1 LSDDNFSGHNLIKTL
16 SKDLYKSADLADK
29 PSITDDQILALLEK
43 ETSYEQ
49 GFKALMSAYQE
60 RLYWHVRRMVDNHE
74 DANDVIQNVFIKVF
88 RNIKKF
94 KGDSKLYTWLY
105 RIATNE
111 SITFLNKRKKKATN
125 SLDDELSTVAH
136 QLTADSYFDP
146 DEAQRHLKAAI
157 AILPEKQKAVFNL
170 RYYEEMPYAEM
181 AKVLDTTVGAL
192 KASYHH
198 GLKKVETYLKNVEHN
213 SL

>member
-1 LSDDNFSGHNLIKTL
+1 LAE
-16 SKDLYKSADLADK
+16 KS
-29 PSITDDQILALLEK
+29 SITDEQILSLLEK

-74 DANDVIQNVFIKVF
+74 DANDVIQNVLIKVF
-88 RNIKKF
+88 RNIKNF

-111 SITFLNKRKKKATN
+111 SITFINKRKKKATN
-125 SLDDELSTVAH
+125 SLDDELSTISN
-136 QLTADSYFDP
+136 QLTADTYFDP
-146 DEAQRHLKAAI
+146 DEAQLKLKEAVAT
-157 AILPEKQKAVFNL
+157 LPEKQKAVFNL
-170 RYYEEMPYAEM
+170 RYYEEMPYSEM
-181 AKVLDTTVGAL
+181 AEVLDTTVGAL

-198 GLKKVETYLKNVEHN
+198 ALKKVETYLRNVEQN
-213 SL
+213 KIL

>member
-1 LSDDNFSGHNLIKTL
+1 MSNDEYSGQHSRKL
-16 SKDLYKSADLADK
+16 SKYLYKSVDLADK
-29 PSITDDQILALLEK
+29 TSITDEQILSLLEN
-43 ETSYEQ
+43 EASYEQ
-49 GFKALMSAYQE
+49 GFKALMSIYQE
-60 RLYWHVRRMVDNHE
+60 RLYWHVRRMLDNHE

-111 SITFLNKRKKKATN
+111 SITFLNKRNKKATN

-136 QLTADSYFDP
+136 QLTADSYFDA

-170 RYYEEMPYAEM
+170 RYYEEMPYIEM

-198 GLKKVETYLKNVEHN
+198 ALKKVETYLKNVEHN

>member
-1 LSDDNFSGHNLIKTL
+1 
-16 SKDLYKSADLADK
+16 LYKSADLADK
-29 PSITDDQILALLEK
+29 PSITDEQILSLLEK
-43 ETSYEQ
+43 EASYEQ
-49 GFKALMSAYQE
+49 GFKVLMSAYQE
-60 RLYWHVRRMVDNHE
+60 RLYWHVRRMLDNHE

-111 SITFLNKRKKKATN
+111 SITFLNKRNKKATN

-136 QLTADSYFDP
+136 QLTADTYFDP
-146 DEAQRHLKAAI
+146 DEAQRHLKSAI

-170 RYYEEMPYAEM
+170 RYYEEMPYNEM

-198 GLKKVETYLKNVEHN
+198 ALKKVETYLKNVEHN

>member
-1 LSDDNFSGHNLIKTL
+1 LQE
-16 SKDLYKSADLADK
+16 K
-29 PSITDDQILALLEK
+29 PSITDEYILGLLAK
-43 ETSYEQ
+43 ESSYEQ
-49 GFKALMSAYQE
+49 GFRVLMSAYQE
-60 RLYWHVRRMVDNHE
+60 RLYWHVRRMVERHE

-88 RNIKKF
+88 KSIKNF
-94 KGDSKLYTWLY
+94 KGDAKLYTWLY

-125 SLDDELSTVAH
+125 SLDDELSTVSH
-136 QLTADSYFDP
+136 QLTADSYFDA
-146 DEAQRHLKAAI
+146 DAAQLRLKEAI
-157 AILPEKQKAVFNL
+157 ALLPEKQKAVFNL

-198 GLKKVETYLKNVEHN
+198 ALKKVENYLKEVDHN
-213 SL
+213 L

>member
-1 LSDDNFSGHNLIKTL
+1 
-16 SKDLYKSADLADK
+16 LYKSADLADK

-125 SLDDELSTVAH
+125 GSRPLGA
-136 QLTADSYFDP
+136 
-146 DEAQRHLKAAI
+146 AQACD
-157 AILPEKQKAVFNL
+157 QDGN
-170 RYYEEMPYAEM
+170 
-181 AKVLDTTVGAL
+181 
-192 KASYHH
+192 
-198 GLKKVETYLKNVEHN
+198 
-213 SL
+213 

>member
-1 LSDDNFSGHNLIKTL
+1 MAE
-16 SKDLYKSADLADK
+16 KS
-29 PSITDDQILALLEK
+29 SITDEQILSLLEK

-74 DANDVIQNVFIKVF
+74 DANDVIQNVLIKVF
-88 RNIKKF
+88 RNIKNF

-111 SITFLNKRKKKATN
+111 SITFINKRKKKATN
-125 SLDDELSTVAH
+125 SLDDELSTISH
-136 QLTADSYFDP
+136 QLTADTYFDP
-146 DEAQRHLKAAI
+146 DEAQLKLKEAVAT
-157 AILPEKQKAVFNL
+157 LPEKQKAVFNL
-170 RYYEEMPYAEM
+170 RYYEEMPYSEM
-181 AKVLDTTVGAL
+181 ANVLDTTVGAL

-198 GLKKVETYLKNVEHN
+198 ALKKVETYLRNVEQN
-213 SL
+213 NIL

>member
-1 LSDDNFSGHNLIKTL
+1 M
-16 SKDLYKSADLADK
+16 YKSVDLADK
-29 PSITDDQILALLEK
+29 LSITDEQILSLLEK

-60 RLYWHVRRMVDNHE
+60 RLYWHVRRMLDNHE

-88 RNIKKF
+88 RNIKNF
-94 KGDSKLYTWLY
+94 KGDSKFYTWLY

-111 SITFLNKRKKKATN
+111 SITFLNKRNKKATN

-136 QLTADSYFDP
+136 QLTADTYFDP

-170 RYYEEMPYAEM
+170 RYYEEMPYIEM

-198 GLKKVETYLKNVEHN
+198 ALKKVETYLKNVEHN

>member
-1 LSDDNFSGHNLIKTL
+1 MAE
-16 SKDLYKSADLADK
+16 KS
-29 PSITDDQILALLEK
+29 SITDEQILSLLKK

-49 GFKALMSAYQE
+49 GFKALLSAYQE

-74 DANDVIQNVFIKVF
+74 DANDVIQNVLIKVF
-88 RNIKKF
+88 RNIKNF

-111 SITFLNKRKKKATN
+111 SITFINKRKKKATN
-125 SLDDELSTVAH
+125 SLDDELSTISH
-136 QLTADSYFDP
+136 QLTADTYFDP
-146 DEAQRHLKAAI
+146 DDAQLKLKEAVAT
-157 AILPEKQKAVFNL
+157 LPEKQKAVFNL
-170 RYYEEMPYAEM
+170 RYYEEMPYSEM

-198 GLKKVETYLKNVEHN
+198 ALKKVETYLRNVEQN
-213 SL
+213 KIL